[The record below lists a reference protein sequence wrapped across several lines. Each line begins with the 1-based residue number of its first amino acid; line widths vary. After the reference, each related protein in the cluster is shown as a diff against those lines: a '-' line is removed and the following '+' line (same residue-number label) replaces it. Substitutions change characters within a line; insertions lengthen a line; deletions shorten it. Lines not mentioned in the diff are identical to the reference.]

1 MYHRN
6 LTYQQPIPQAN
17 VIPQLQT
24 LKIIPKNTWFYTDD
38 FIEGNVELTTSV
50 QVIINDIS
58 YIIKSYR
65 VHKDYDM
72 VTLDGINSIEE
83 IPFPKNTKVFID
95 RDKFLD
101 KNDYLDSDLIGFIVY
116 NSKIEREVIDIVYL
130 NDKKKLIKTEAG
142 YIPFEL
148 VKKVDL
154 ENKKILVEEVEG
166 L

>member
-1 MYHRN
+1 MNKVLLGKYVNTHG
-6 LTYQQPIPQAN
+6 
-17 VIPQLQT
+17 
-24 LKIIPKNTWFYTDD
+24 LKGEIRIKSNFPYKSKVFKINSE
-38 FIEGNVELTTSV
+38 I
-50 QVIINDIS
+50 IINDVS

-72 VTLDGINSIEE
+72 VTLDGINSINE

-116 NSKIEREVIDIVYL
+116 NSKIEREVSNIIYI
-130 NDKKKLIKTEAG
+130 NDKKKLIQTDEG

-148 VKKVDL
+148 VKDIDL
-154 ENKKILVEEVEG
+154 ENKRILIEEVDG

>member
-1 MYHRN
+1 MNKVVLGKYVNTHG
-6 LTYQQPIPQAN
+6 
-17 VIPQLQT
+17 
-24 LKIIPKNTWFYTDD
+24 LKGEIRIKSNFPYKSKVFKIDNE
-38 FIEGNVELTTSV
+38 I
-50 QVIINDIS
+50 IINNNT

-65 VHKDYDM
+65 VHKGYDM
-72 VTLDGINSIEE
+72 VTLDNINSIND
-83 IPFPKNTKVFID
+83 IPFPKNTLVFID
-95 RDKFLD
+95 RDKYLV

-116 NSKIEREVIDIVYL
+116 NSKIEREVTDIVYL